1 MELLLHQL
9 EQNLSQAAE
18 AYEDLLAVSRSK
30 QEAILCADIEGLEQA
45 VAAEAQLI
53 EAAQRTENVRLRIHH
68 AIALQMGTTPE
79 ELNVEKLLQSWTFH
93 DTTGIEKAHAR
104 LKAVVE
110 ELKTVTERIN
120 HLADVSLKL
129 IGDLQRAVLP
139 SADEQTYYGRH
150 GELEN
155 PAHALALVDLAG

>member
-18 AYEDLLAVSRSK
+18 VSEDLLAVSRSK

-45 VAAEAQLI
+45 VTAEAQLI
-53 EAAQRTENVRLRIHH
+53 EAAQRTESVRLRIHH
-68 AIALQMGTTPE
+68 AIALQVGIAPE
-79 ELNVEKLLQSWTFH
+79 ELNLDKLVQSWTFH
-93 DTTGIEKAHAR
+93 DTTGIEMAHAR

-110 ELKTVTERIN
+110 ELRTVTGMNN
-120 HLADVSLKL
+120 HLADISLKL
-129 IGDLQRAVLP
+129 IGDLRRAVLP

-150 GELEN
+150 GEVED
-155 PAHALALVDLAG
+155 PAHGLALVDLAG